1 MSHEFKRI
9 EEFVGWAYRRF
20 ELDGASLERVV
31 AEAATSFGAD
41 GRFIQE
47 FVFDAWRFFA
57 IEAMTGHQP
66 RAVPVPPLPH
76 EQVDVAVEIDE
87 HQGNERG
94 RLTAARRRR
103 LVDLVR
109 SDETPWVRW
118 MERHPEN
125 GVPMRLLN
133 MTKEQLLAAATV
145 RDHES
150 AEARRRAA
158 LCRRVAEQLAPGQR
172 AREVM
177 TEQDLERID
186 EELEPKPTPTPI
198 RALA

>member
-9 EEFVGWAYRRF
+9 EEFVGWAYRKF
-20 ELDGASLERVV
+20 EVDGASLDRVV
-31 AEAATSFGAD
+31 DEAMRSFGPD
-41 GRFIQE
+41 GQFIQE
-47 FVFDAWRFFA
+47 FVFDAWKFFA

-66 RAVPVPPLPH
+66 RAVPVLPLPN
-76 EQVDVAVEIDE
+76 EKVEVAVEIDE
-87 HQGNERG
+87 HQGNERT
-94 RLTAARRRR
+94 RLTAARRQR
-103 LVDLVR
+103 LVELVR
-109 SDETPWVRW
+109 NDEKPWARW

-133 MTKEQLLAAATV
+133 MTKEQLLAAATI

-150 AEARRRAA
+150 AEAKKRAT
-158 LCRRVAEQLAPGQR
+158 LCRRVADQLAPGQR

-177 TEQDLERID
+177 TEQDLERLD
-186 EELEPKPTPTPI
+186 DELEPKPTPI